1 MSNVTPLF
9 RELSDQIGGFNEA
22 ALKSWIH
29 IFNPFDLFHW
39 SMNVIEILLIAG
51 AIWGLLHAIT
61 MRKTQGTL
69 INLGV
74 WLAAVVFML
83 AIEIPVYFPHKIG
96 LDPNAIL
103 FIHNEFTIQF
113 FYDRAPLYIMALY
126 PALMYSCYVLV
137 DEMGVFK
144 QRWGTVIGA
153 ITVGFIHQGF
163 YEIFDHF
170 GTQYGWWI
178 WNYTNFIGSV
188 ASVPLGSLFG
198 FAFLG
203 PVALTLAVRLVLA
216 PYLQKQ
222 EAKKQ
227 PINIALFAGLTI
239 LAGVLIP
246 LIQTLLMPIN
256 YMRLIFEV
264 TPLIEA
270 VVCFSLLALA
280 AVVAVYQMSSKPNQA
295 TQSSRFAY
303 HYLIGFLVIFAGLWA
318 YALPDYFA
326 AVDGKTEQG
335 LLVGSLPY
343 TILCFVS
350 CIFFIW
356 RRRQARAAQLTNLS

>member
-1 MSNVTPLF
+1 
-9 RELSDQIGGFNEA
+9 
-22 ALKSWIH
+22 
-29 IFNPFDLFHW
+29 
-39 SMNVIEILLIAG
+39 
-51 AIWGLLHAIT
+51 
-61 MRKTQGTL
+61 
-69 INLGV
+69 
-74 WLAAVVFML
+74 ML

-222 EAKKQ
+222 EARSKKAKKQ
-227 PINIALFAGLTI
+227 KSKKATYKHSTVCRANYFGRRTYSAYSNLTH
-239 LAGVLIP
+239 A
-246 LIQTLLMPIN
+246 
-256 YMRLIFEV
+256 
-264 TPLIEA
+264 
-270 VVCFSLLALA
+270 
-280 AVVAVYQMSSKPNQA
+280 
-295 TQSSRFAY
+295 
-303 HYLIGFLVIFAGLWA
+303 H
-318 YALPDYFA
+318 
-326 AVDGKTEQG
+326 
-335 LLVGSLPY
+335 
-343 TILCFVS
+343 
-350 CIFFIW
+350 
-356 RRRQARAAQLTNLS
+356 

>member
-1 MSNVTPLF
+1 MSDVTPLF
-9 RELSDQIGGFNEA
+9 RELSDQIGGFSDA
-22 ALKSWIH
+22 ALNSLIYV
-29 IFNPFDLFHW
+29 FNPFDLFHW
-39 SMNVIEILLIAG
+39 TMNVIEILLITG
-51 AIWGLLHAIT
+51 AVWGLFHANN

-74 WLAAVVFML
+74 WFAAVAFML

-96 LDPNAIL
+96 LDADAIL

-144 QRWGTVIGA
+144 QRWGTLIGA
-153 ITVGFIHQGF
+153 ITVGVVHQGF

-170 GTQYGWWI
+170 GPQYGWWI

-188 ASVPLGSLFG
+188 GSVPLGSLFG

-203 PVALTLAVRLVLA
+203 PVALTLAVHWVLG
-216 PYLQKQ
+216 PYERKR
-222 EAKKQ
+222 EAQ
-227 PINIALFAGLTI
+227 NEAVNIMTFSALTI
-239 LAGVLIP
+239 LAGVLTP
-246 LIQTLLMPIN
+246 VIQTLLMPIN
-256 YMRLIFEV
+256 YLRFFVEV
-264 TPLIEA
+264 TPRMEA
-270 VVCFSLLALA
+270 IVCFSLLAMA
-280 AVVAVYQMSSKPNQA
+280 AVVAVYQMRRTAHHARRPIG
-295 TQSSRFAY
+295 FAS
-303 HYLIGFLVIFAGLWA
+303 HYLAGFLVIFAGLWA

-326 AVDGKTEQG
+326 AKDGATELG

-343 TILCFVS
+343 TLLCFVS

-356 RRRQARAAQLTNLS
+356 RRRRASAEQIDSSL